1 MTAALA
7 GLPREEFTWAPSP
20 VYRDN
25 SSWSFSMGTY
35 TEEVAAEETT
45 EATATTTTTTP
56 ETTEYV
62 DAGYT
67 ETTPTE

>member
-1 MTAALA
+1 
-7 GLPREEFTWAPSP
+7 
-20 VYRDN
+20 
-25 SSWSFSMGTY
+25 MGTY